1 MPARALHHH
10 VVGAGVAEGAPLDE
24 VLGEGG
30 KGLLAALT
38 RSEIAC
44 AQLPQRVLFRE
55 IVDGAR
61 GGCRLDR
68 AFDRW
73 IGEVAAGERWCEP
86 AKFSAGVDPAE
97 P

>member
-1 MPARALHHH
+1 M
-10 VVGAGVAEGAPLDE
+10 
-24 VLGEGG
+24 
-30 KGLLAALT
+30 
-38 RSEIAC
+38 
-44 AQLPQRVLFRE
+44 
-55 IVDGAR
+55 DGAR

-97 P
+97 VKVVEKYKDIRSLIGDYIAAKGEIVPEMATNWKFVK